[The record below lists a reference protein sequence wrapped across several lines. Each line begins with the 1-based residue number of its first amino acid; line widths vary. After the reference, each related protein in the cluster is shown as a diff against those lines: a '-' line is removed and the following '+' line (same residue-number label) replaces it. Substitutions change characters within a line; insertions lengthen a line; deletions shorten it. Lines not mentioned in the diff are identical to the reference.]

1 MCGFFSFYWKKKTPL
16 TNHPSI
22 HWDEDRR
29 STSLISIPVINPL
42 MFVLFSLYVTIH
54 RLTYLPGFL
63 LALVDKEARTRWSF
77 SASIKVEDVSCVKG
91 WLWSHVRATQ
101 EGYGPPHVRRK
112 GLTRTSQKYKPSV
125 EATQAARA
133 AIGPLTKTRR
143 RTINVHDYV
152 EASAGVLELCE
163 RGTMKSP

>member
-1 MCGFFSFYWKKKTPL
+1 MKIDAAL
-16 TNHPSI
+16 
-22 HWDEDRR
+22 
-29 STSLISIPVINPL
+29 LISIPGINPL

-63 LALVDKEARTRWSF
+63 RALIDKEARTWWSF
-77 SASIKVEDVSCVKG
+77 SASMVEDVSCAKD
-91 WLWSHVRATQ
+91 WLWSHVHATQ
-101 EGYGPPHVRRK
+101 EGYGPPHVPADPPCVHRK
-112 GLTRTSQKYKPSV
+112 GLTHASQKYKPSV

-152 EASAGVLELCE
+152 EASAGVLALCE